1 MTGSLVLAHRGA
13 SADAPENTLAA
24 FERARG
30 LGADGVELDVRRT
43 ADGVP
48 VVHHDPDVPGVG
60 LLAAIP
66 FATLRRVAPAVPTL
80 EEALDVCAGMLVN
93 VEIKCL
99 PWEPDADPSHALARA
114 AVELVVDRGVA
125 GVVSSFD
132 LGAVDAVKAWAPDV
146 PTGYLVHG
154 RDVAEA
160 AALARAHGHEWLHP
174 DRAAVLASPGRTVAV
189 ARDHEVRLDV
199 WTVDDPD
206 ELRTLF
212 AAGVDAVITNVPG
225 VAVGL
230 RDGDSRPA
238 PPT

>member
-1 MTGSLVLAHRGA
+1 MLAHRGA
-13 SADAPENTLAA
+13 SADAPQNTLAA
-24 FERARG
+24 FELARRV
-30 LGADGVELDVRRT
+30 GADGVELDVRRT

-48 VVHHDPDVPGVG
+48 VVHHDPDRPGVG
-60 LLAAIP
+60 LLAETP

-80 EEALDVCAGMLVN
+80 EEALDACAGLLVN

-99 PWEPDADPSHALARA
+99 PWEPDADPSYAIARA
-114 AVELVVDRGVA
+114 AVELVVDRGID

-132 LGAVDAVKAWAPDV
+132 LAAVDAVKAWAPDV

-160 AALARAHGHEWLHP
+160 AAVAHAHGHEWLHP
-174 DRAAVLASPGRTVAV
+174 DRASVLASPERAV
-189 ARDHEVRLDV
+189 SSARDHDVRVDV

-206 ELRTLF
+206 ELRALF

-225 VAVGL
+225 VAVSV
-230 RDGDSRPA
+230 RDGRSRSA
-238 PPT
+238 RPT